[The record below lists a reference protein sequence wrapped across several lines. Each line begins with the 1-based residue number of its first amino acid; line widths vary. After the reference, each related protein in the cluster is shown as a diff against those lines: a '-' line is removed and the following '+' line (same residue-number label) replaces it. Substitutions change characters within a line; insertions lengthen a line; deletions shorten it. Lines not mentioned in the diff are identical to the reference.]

1 MQQQADCGPRCDP
14 SHGHRGNLDQAG
26 WISLA
31 VGRVSSTRV
40 TDFARVSQFDVIGIE
55 FSIEI
60 VDTGRYRVWRPWNPG
75 LVKTADAA
83 LTAILSRL
91 LSVSPALYRS
101 HTQTCK
107 ICLLLTTVALNL
119 SNLLW
124 INE

>member
-60 VDTGRYRVWRPWNPG
+60 VDSLRRP
-75 LVKTADAA
+75 VSSVAA
-83 LTAILSRL
+83 
-91 LSVSPALYRS
+91 VESP
-101 HTQTCK
+101 TCK
-107 ICLLLTTVALNL
+107 NC
-119 SNLLW
+119 
-124 INE
+124 